1 VPIKKPPA
9 KKPPQKA
16 RPKRAPSRARKP
28 LSAVGEF
35 GLIELIV
42 RQSACDRPDVE
53 RAIGDDAAVFKGS
66 GHDRFLATTD
76 VLNESVHFSLKSTT
90 PYLLGRK
97 SLAVNLSDIAAMGG
111 IPLYF
116 FVGLSLPKHLPLDF
130 VRALYRGMQAQAR
143 RFNVVLLG
151 GDTVTASGGLS
162 ISITLIGRSHS
173 RKVLYRSGAKFGDLI
188 FVSGTLGDSALGLAL
203 LQKGERASS
212 RQHLIRRHLDPEP
225 RVALGQALAEAKLAT
240 SMIDVSDGIAA
251 DLGHILE
258 QSHVGAEVYLEQL
271 PFSRAY
277 QRHVSHLCADM
288 YAPALSGGEDY
299 ELLFT
304 VPSKCRKSV
313 EACARKLG
321 VDVSC
326 IGRITGAEE
335 NFKIIDAGGK
345 EYTLNE
351 KGFCHF

>member
-1 VPIKKPPA
+1 M
-9 KKPPQKA
+9 
-16 RPKRAPSRARKP
+16 
-28 LSAVGEF
+28 F
-35 GLIELIV
+35 T
-42 RQSACDRPDVE
+42 
-53 RAIGDDAAVFKGS
+53 GS
-66 GHDRFLATTD
+66 GQDRFLVTTD

-116 FVGLSLPKHLPLDF
+116 FVGLSLPKYFPLDC

-151 GDTVTASGGLS
+151 GDTVAASGGLS
-162 ISITLIGRSHS
+162 ISITLIGRAHP
-173 RKVLYRSGAKFGDLI
+173 RRILYRRGARPGDLI
-188 FVSGTLGDSALGLAL
+188 FVSGTLGDSSLGLAL
-203 LQKGERASS
+203 LQKGVRVSS

-225 RVALGQALAEAKLAT
+225 RVVLGRALAEAKLAT
-240 SMIDVSDGIAA
+240 SMIDVSDGVAA

-271 PFSRAY
+271 PLSRAY
-277 QRHVSHLCADM
+277 KRHVSHLCADM

-304 VPSKCRKSV
+304 VPPGRRKSV
-313 EACARKLG
+313 EDCACKLG
-321 VDVSC
+321 VPVSC
-326 IGRITGAEE
+326 IGCITGSKERLH
-335 NFKIIDAGGK
+335 IIGPEGR
-345 EYTLNE
+345 EYALE
-351 KGFCHF
+351 KKGHSHF